1 MSFVNAQNQEQVIT
15 VYESDQS
22 SLETVNVVEYNLSLD
37 DVSLTEIT
45 RDNRTIPISSEE
57 KIIFNSIVDTTT

>member
-1 MSFVNAQNQEQVIT
+1 MSFVNSQNQEQVMT

-22 SLETVNVVEYNLSLD
+22 SLDTVNVVEYNLSLD

-45 RDNRTIPISSEE
+45 PDNRIIPISSEE

>member
-1 MSFVNAQNQEQVIT
+1 MSFVNSQNQEQVMT

-22 SLETVNVVEYNLSLD
+22 SLDTVNVVEYNLSLD

-45 RDNRTIPISSEE
+45 PDNRVIPISSEE
-57 KIIFNSIVDTTT
+57 RIIFNSIVDTTT